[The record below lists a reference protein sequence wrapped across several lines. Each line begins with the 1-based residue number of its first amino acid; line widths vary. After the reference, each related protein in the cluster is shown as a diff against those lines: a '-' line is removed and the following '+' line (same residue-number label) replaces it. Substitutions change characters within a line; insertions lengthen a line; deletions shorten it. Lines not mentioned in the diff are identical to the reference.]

1 MAETGGQQPVP
12 RPLMHAAANSP
23 ATDYI
28 LVREMVS
35 LRWLLV
41 NSDLLV
47 QTDRHLSRLNQ

>member
-47 QTDRHLSRLNQ
+47 QTD